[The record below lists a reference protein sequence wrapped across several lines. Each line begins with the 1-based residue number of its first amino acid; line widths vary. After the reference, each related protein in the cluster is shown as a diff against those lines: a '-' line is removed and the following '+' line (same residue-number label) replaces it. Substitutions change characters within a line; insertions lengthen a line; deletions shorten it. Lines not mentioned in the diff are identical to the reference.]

1 MFGRKKK
8 HKVQYQDYIWMTA
21 EMKTNKLLA
30 LADDDKPVLI
40 VSSFDKT
47 LKHLQTLKPSFK
59 ILESLSDTDN
69 NSGPWLL
76 NSKKILEAP
85 ISQPI
90 YSGEVHI
97 AFTEHYPMPD
107 KDHEIISKIASA
119 FEHPSISFY
128 LSLEDP
134 LLTMFNSGK
143 IMELMKRMGMDEND
157 NIEHRMI
164 SSAIVNAQKK
174 LAKKVRLEQYYDDE
188 ETWYRMNYR
197 D

>member
-8 HKVQYQDYIWMTA
+8 HNVQYQDYIWMTA
-21 EMKTNKLLA
+21 EMKTKKLLA
-30 LADDDKPVLI
+30 LADDGKPVFI
-40 VSSFDKT
+40 ISSFDKT

-107 KDHEIISKIASA
+107 KDHEIISKTAS
-119 FEHPSISFY
+119 FFKNSTITFHI
-128 LSLEDP
+128 SLED
-134 LLTMFNSGK
+134 LLMRLFNAER
-143 IMELMKRMGMDEND
+143 IMGIMKSLGINENEA
-157 NIEHRMI
+157 IEHRMI

-174 LAKKVRLEQYYDDE
+174 LAKKITFEQQHDDE
-188 ETWYRMNYR
+188 EAWYRVNYR
-197 D
+197 G